1 MRNDDQWKRIRAWSD
16 KRTQR
21 LRLRNMPL
29 RYQLMLLFLFF
40 GIVPSLGLGLLV
52 NWTVERI
59 IERQVEDH
67 TMQLIGKVNEALDTK
82 MENLQNMTYLIG
94 FNPDIGEFWQGRTL
108 ADGYTGTVV
117 KSVTQEKQQGER
129 AQNPAFTS
137 NQAAS
142 SVKEQDM
149 MFGMKQFLQGFTTL
163 YPEIAGILIVNGKGD
178 YISNEMYARSTHSL
192 TEEDWY
198 KQAAQHAGI
207 FTVLGQPSHRN
218 VTTHVR
224 YKDSEIVS
232 VVRSVTDSETGR
244 VLGVIMIDLKLR
256 AVSQAARDVTLG
268 KTGYLMVTDAE
279 GGSVYMPDMPLIER
293 IPPQWFGTGDSG
305 MFTRE
310 AGGRELLFMFR
321 ASEFTGWRTV
331 GVFPA
336 RESTLEVR
344 QIQFYVVC
352 FVFIVCLFGLTASLR
367 LSRSIAQP
375 IFRLMSYMR
384 TAETGDLTVR
394 QWSDRGDEIGMLGR
408 SFNRMLEQ
416 IRRLMTLSELRERQ
430 KRDAELRSLQ
440 EHIKPHFLYNTLDTI
455 HWMARK
461 NGADDVSDMVGALSR
476 LFRLGLSKGD
486 DFIPLRSEIEHISSY
501 MQIQQTRYRDRLRW
515 ELNVP
520 EELGELFV
528 LKLMLQP
535 VVENAI
541 YHGIKA
547 RRGPG
552 TIWVEARIEGDKLLL
567 TVRDDGAG
575 MTVERLRELRG
586 LLEAP
591 LEAMEGQQKPGGA
604 SANGR
609 SYGMLNVQARIRLSF
624 GDEYGIALDSE
635 EGTGTC
641 VTIVHPLLWDM
652 TQLKNSHEKGAD
664 QDDEIKRHRYLDNGE
679 FDEQGHNGSDDNDG
693 KTLHKKTLSGAD
705 RR

>member
-1 MRNDDQWKRIRAWSD
+1 MIIMRNKFWERIQLGVRQ
-16 KRTQR
+16 TMPR

-29 RYQLMLLFLFF
+29 RYQLMLLFLLF

-59 IERQVEDH
+59 IERQVENH

-82 MENLQNMTYLIG
+82 MENLQNMTYLIA
-94 FNPDIGEFWQGRTL
+94 FNPDIGEFWKGKTL
-108 ADGYTGTVV
+108 ADGHAGHA
-117 KSVTQEKQQGER
+117 SVITPENQTLTSKQ
-129 AQNPAFTS
+129 AL
-137 NQAAS
+137 S
-142 SVKEQDM
+142 SVQEQDTLYK
-149 MFGMKQFLQGFTTL
+149 MKQFLQGYTTL
-163 YPEIAGILIVNGKGD
+163 YPEIAGILIVNEKGD
-178 YISNEMYARSTHSL
+178 YISNEMYARSTRSL

-198 KQAAQHAGI
+198 QQAAQHAGI

-244 VLGVIMIDLKLR
+244 VLGAIMIDLKLR

-268 KTGYLMVTDAE
+268 KSGYLMVTDAE
-279 GGSVYMPDMPLIER
+279 GRSVYRPDMPLIER
-293 IPPQWFGTGDSG
+293 IPPQWFGAGDSG

-310 AGGRELLFMFR
+310 TEGRELLFMFR

-367 LSRSIAQP
+367 LSSSIAQP

-394 QWSDRGDEIGMLGR
+394 QWSDRGDEVGMLGR

-416 IRRLMTLSELRERQ
+416 IRRLMSLSELRERQ

-455 HWMARK
+455 HWMARR

-520 EELGELFV
+520 DELKDLFV
-528 LKLMLQP
+528 LKLILQP

-552 TIWVEARIEGDKLLL
+552 MIWIEAKAEGDKLLL

-575 MTVERLRELRG
+575 MTAGRLRELREW
-586 LLEAP
+586 LEIP
-591 LEAMEGQQKPGGA
+591 LEAMEGKQQQKGV
-604 SANGR
+604 STHGR

-624 GDEYGIALDSE
+624 GEEYGIVLEST

-641 VTIVHPLLWDM
+641 VTITHPLLLDM
-652 TQLKNSHEKGAD
+652 AQLKKPYEKGEG
-664 QDDEIKRHRYLDNGE
+664 QDDEIKGHRQLDNGE
-679 FDEQGHNGSDDNDG
+679 SD
-693 KTLHKKTLSGAD
+693 
-705 RR
+705 

>member
-1 MRNDDQWKRIRAWSD
+1 M
-16 KRTQR
+16 QR

-108 ADGYTGTVV
+108 ADGHTGTGAQ
-117 KSVTQEKQQGER
+117 SVAQEKQQEER
-129 AQNPAFTS
+129 AQDTLY
-137 NQAAS
+137 
-142 SVKEQDM
+142 
-149 MFGMKQFLQGFTTL
+149 GMKQFLQGFTTL
-163 YPEIAGILIVNGKGD
+163 YPEIAGILIVNEHGD
-178 YISNEMYARSTHSL
+178 YISNEMYARSTRSL
-192 TEEDWY
+192 TQEDWY

-218 VTTHVR
+218 VTTHVQ
-224 YKDSEIVS
+224 YKDSEMVS

-268 KTGYLMVTDAE
+268 KTGYLMVADAK
-279 GGSVYMPDMPLIER
+279 GRSVYMPDMPLIKR
-293 IPPQWFGTGDSG
+293 IPPEWFGAGDNG
-305 MFTRE
+305 IFTRE

-336 RESTLEVR
+336 QESTLEVR
-344 QIQFYVVC
+344 QIQFYVVS

-394 QWSDRGDEIGMLGR
+394 QWSERGDEIGMLGR

-416 IRRLMTLSELRERQ
+416 IRRLMSLSELRERQ

-486 DFIPLRSEIEHISSY
+486 DFISLRSEIEHISSY

-515 ELNVP
+515 ELSVP
-520 EELGELFV
+520 EELGELLV

-552 TIWVEARIEGDKLLL
+552 TIGVEARIEGDKLLL
-567 TVRDDGAG
+567 TVRDNGAG
-575 MTVERLRELRG
+575 MTVERLRELRH

-591 LEAMEGQQKPGGA
+591 LYSMEGQQKPSGA
-604 SANGR
+604 SVNANGR

-624 GDEYGIALDSE
+624 GEEYGIVLDSE
-635 EGTGTC
+635 EGAGTC
-641 VTIVHPLLWDM
+641 VTIIHPLLRDIA
-652 TQLKNSHEKGAD
+652 QLKKPHDKGAD
-664 QDDEIKRHRYLDNGE
+664 QDDEITHHRHLDN
-679 FDEQGHNGSDDNDG
+679 DESDGQEHNGSDDDDG
-693 KTLHKKTLSGAD
+693 KTLSGAD

>member
-1 MRNDDQWKRIRAWSD
+1 M
-16 KRTQR
+16 QR

-94 FNPDIGEFWQGRTL
+94 FNPDIGEFWQGQTL
-108 ADGYTGTVV
+108 ADGHTGTVAQ
-117 KSVTQEKQQGER
+117 SVAQEKQQEER
-129 AQNPAFTS
+129 AQDTLYR
-137 NQAAS
+137 
-142 SVKEQDM
+142 
-149 MFGMKQFLQGFTTL
+149 MKQFLQGFTTL
-163 YPEIAGILIVNGKGD
+163 YPEIAGILIVNEHGD
-178 YISNEMYARSTHSL
+178 YISNEMYARSTRSL

-198 KQAAQHAGI
+198 KQASQHAGI

-218 VTTHVR
+218 VTTHVQ

-279 GGSVYMPDMPLIER
+279 GRSVYMPDMPLIER
-293 IPPQWFGTGDSG
+293 IPPEWFGAGDSG

-344 QIQFYVVC
+344 QIQFYVVS

-416 IRRLMTLSELRERQ
+416 IRRLMSLGELRERQ

-461 NGADDVSDMVGALSR
+461 NGAEDVSDMVGALSR

-515 ELNVP
+515 ELNVS

-552 TIWVEARIEGDKLLL
+552 TIGVEARIEGDKLLL
-567 TVRDDGAG
+567 TVRDNGAG
-575 MTVERLRELRG
+575 MTVERLRELRH

-591 LEAMEGQQKPGGA
+591 LDSMEGQQKPNGA
-604 SANGR
+604 SVNANGR

-624 GDEYGIALDSE
+624 GEEYGIVLDSE
-635 EGTGTC
+635 EGAGTC
-641 VTIVHPLLWDM
+641 VTIIHPLLRDM
-652 TQLKNSHEKGAD
+652 AQLKKPHEKGAD
-664 QDDEIKRHRYLDNGE
+664 QDDEITHHRHLDN
-679 FDEQGHNGSDDNDG
+679 DESDGQDHNGSDDDDG
-693 KTLHKKTLSGAD
+693 KTLHKKTLSGTD

>member
-1 MRNDDQWKRIRAWSD
+1 MMP
-16 KRTQR
+16 R

-29 RYQLMLLFLFF
+29 RYQLMVLFLLF

-59 IERQVEDH
+59 IERQVENH

-82 MENLQNMTYLIG
+82 MENLQNMTYLIA
-94 FNPDIGEFWQGRTL
+94 FNAEIGEFWKGRTL
-108 ADGYTGTVV
+108 ADGHADHTS
-117 KSVTQEKQQGER
+117 SVMPGNQGER
-129 AQNPAFTS
+129 AKKPLL
-137 NQAAS
+137 NQAPGSKQVVS
-142 SVKEQDM
+142 SVQEQDTLYE
-149 MFGMKQFLQGFTTL
+149 MKQFLQGFTTL
-163 YPEIAGILIVNGKGD
+163 YPEIAGILIVNEKGD
-178 YISNEMYARSTHSL
+178 YISNEMYARSTRSL

-198 KQAAQHAGI
+198 TQAAQHAGI

-232 VVRSVTDSETGR
+232 VVRSVTDSETGH

-268 KTGYLMVTDAE
+268 KSGYVMVTDAK
-279 GGSVYMPDMPLIER
+279 GRSVYMPDMPLIER
-293 IPPQWFGTGDSG
+293 IPSQWFGPEDSG

-310 AGGRELLFMFR
+310 AGGRELLFMFQ

-367 LSRSIAQP
+367 LSSSIAQP

-394 QWSDRGDEIGMLGR
+394 QWSERGDEIGMLGR

-416 IRRLMTLSELRERQ
+416 IRRLMSLSELRERQ

-520 EELGELFV
+520 DGLKDLFV

-552 TIWVEARIEGDKLLL
+552 TICVEAKAEDGKLLL

-575 MTVERLRELRG
+575 MTAERLRELREW
-586 LLEAP
+586 LEIP
-591 LEAMEGQQKPGGA
+591 LEAMEGKRKQKEVRT
-604 SANGR
+604 NGR

-624 GDEYGIALDSE
+624 GEEYGITLDSK

-641 VTIVHPLLWDM
+641 VTITHPLLLDM
-652 TQLKNSHEKGAD
+652 AQLKKPYDKGEG
-664 QDDEIKRHRYLDNGE
+664 QDDEIQGNRQRDNGE
-679 FDEQGHNGSDDNDG
+679 SD
-693 KTLHKKTLSGAD
+693 
-705 RR
+705 